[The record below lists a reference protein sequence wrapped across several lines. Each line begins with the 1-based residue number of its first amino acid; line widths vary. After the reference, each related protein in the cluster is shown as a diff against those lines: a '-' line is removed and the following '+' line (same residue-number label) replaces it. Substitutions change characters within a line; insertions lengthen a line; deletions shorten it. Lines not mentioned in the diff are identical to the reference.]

1 MIKYTVGIHDPGKGL
16 NLATD
21 SHRTSFQFT
30 RSSMCAVLSRS
41 NMTGGNFN
49 CVWEF
54 RRRAIIEAAMAMDRE
69 LETLLEA
76 VADGR
81 ITDRYR
87 YLETMAAGLTTIADS
102 VDATKTKLRTVSSRV
117 HNITDSQCPQAAN

>member
-1 MIKYTVGIHDPGKGL
+1 
-16 NLATD
+16 
-21 SHRTSFQFT
+21 
-30 RSSMCAVLSRS
+30 
-41 NMTGGNFN
+41 
-49 CVWEF
+49 
-54 RRRAIIEAAMAMDRE
+54 MAMDRE